1 AWGVLTTVMQVGGAF
16 GVAVM
21 GVIFFNLIG
30 TGADR
35 AAAEVAP
42 SLRASLVAAQPG
54 APMSRIDAQVDTFTR
69 CYGELARAKDPNA
82 TPPGCAAPSGA
93 SRSPVGS
100 AVGTATLSARATT
113 FTDSE
118 MRSLFLP
125 VGLFGLTFL
134 LVLLLPQA
142 KRQSQ
147 ELGELAA

>member
-1 AWGVLTTVMQVGGAF
+1 MLTTVMQVGGAF

-54 APMSRIDAQVDTFTR
+54 APPPRIDAEVATFAR
-69 CYGELARAKDPNA
+69 CYGEVARANDPNV
-82 TPPGCAAPSGA
+82 TPPGCAAPAGA
-93 SRSPVGS
+93 GQSPVGN
-100 AVGTATLSARATT
+100 AVRKAANSARATT

-118 MRSLFLP
+118 TRSLLLP
-125 VGLFGLTFL
+125 LGLFSSTFL

-142 KRQSQ
+142 RRLNQ
-147 ELGELAA
+147 EVVGELAA